1 MESWIEVIDGYKVSN
16 LGEVYSTKTN
26 KILKKHTDRYGYLY
40 VGVYIDGKLKFKKV
54 HRLVAKA
61 FLSNYSDNLQ
71 VNHKNEDKKDN
82 RVENLE
88 MCNNR
93 YNCNYGSRKNVLS
106 KAVIQETLDGNFV
119 KEWASTREI
128 EQTLGFSNASIS
140 ACCRGFAKDYHSG
153 KVYPVHKA
161 FGYKWKYKNNE

>member
-16 LGEVYSTKTN
+16 LGEVYSTKT
-26 KILKKHTDRYGYLY
+26 K
-40 VGVYIDGKLKFKKV
+40 
-54 HRLVAKA
+54 
-61 FLSNYSDNLQ
+61 
-71 VNHKNEDKKDN
+71 
-82 RVENLE
+82 ENLE
-88 MCNNR
+88 MCNNK
-93 YNCNYGSRKNVLS
+93 YNCNYGSRRNVLS

-128 EQTLGFSNASIS
+128 EQTLGFSNTSIS

-153 KVYPVHKA
+153 KVYPVHQA

>member
-40 VGVYIDGKLKFKKV
+40 VGVYIDGRLKFKKV
-54 HRLVAKA
+54 
-61 FLSNYSDNLQ
+61 Q
-71 VNHKNEDKKDN
+71 
-82 RVENLE
+82 
-88 MCNNR
+88 MCNNK

-106 KAVIQETLDGNFV
+106 KAVIQETLDGNFI
-119 KEWASTREI
+119 KEWTSTREI
-128 EQTLGFSNASIS
+128 EQTLGFSNTSIS

-153 KVYPVHKA
+153 KVYPVHQA